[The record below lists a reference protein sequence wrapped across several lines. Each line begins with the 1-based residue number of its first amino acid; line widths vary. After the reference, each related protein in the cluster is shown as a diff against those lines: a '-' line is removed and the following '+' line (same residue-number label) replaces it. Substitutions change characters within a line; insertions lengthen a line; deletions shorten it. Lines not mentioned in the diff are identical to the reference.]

1 MSDFLTVGDV
11 VSIHSVLIEKYG
23 GLDGIRDA
31 GLLES
36 AVYRPQNGFY
46 RDIVEEA
53 ASLLESL
60 LINHPF
66 IDGNKRTAYG
76 ACAVFL
82 KMNGRSI
89 HATSIELYDMI
100 MDWLSSPAESRFDK
114 IVRDMRRIV
123 T

>member
-1 MSDFLTVGDV
+1 MSDFLTVSEV
-11 VSIHSVLIEKYG
+11 LAIHSILIEKYG
-23 GLDGIRDA
+23 GLDGTRDT

-53 ASLLESL
+53 ASLMESL

-82 KMNGRSI
+82 KINGKQI
-89 HATSIELYDMI
+89 QATSAEIYEMI
-100 MDWLSSPAESRFDK
+100 MGWLSTRGDLRFDR
-114 IVRDMRRIV
+114 IVHDLRRIV
-123 T
+123 V